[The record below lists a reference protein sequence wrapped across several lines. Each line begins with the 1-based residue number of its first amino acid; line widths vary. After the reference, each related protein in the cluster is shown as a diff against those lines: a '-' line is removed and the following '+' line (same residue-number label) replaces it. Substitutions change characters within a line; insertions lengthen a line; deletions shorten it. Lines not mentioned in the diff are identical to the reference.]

1 MILVRVGADLSLSA
15 VAWGNRFRV
24 SCFGF
29 RVSGCFGFCVL
40 EFYLVLGTYFPSHL
54 RGIVCSTLQLYFL
67 LMYSAKDKSHQRARA
82 IKKGEYKLNPAH
94 QQFVDWASDLLGTK
108 VLDFEL
114 ETKETSKGYKQQIVA
129 IIVER
134 IADEERLEKDYGKQ
148 QVIAQRYITYLSSTP
163 EIVRRTDPLKKD
175 AWPITINP
183 YPEILVFF
191 YPLERVEKSIA
202 ETNIKADWEKTLTT
216 FPEFWTLSQDVI
228 FLHTNEQCANRASSG
243 LEAKLTEAYLKLIKR
258 YDEFGYLGV
267 HSISFRFDTK
277 ESFDKNYDG
286 NWYYYWK

>member
-1 MILVRVGADLSLSA
+1 
-15 VAWGNRFRV
+15 
-24 SCFGF
+24 
-29 RVSGCFGFCVL
+29 
-40 EFYLVLGTYFPSHL
+40 
-54 RGIVCSTLQLYFL
+54 
-67 LMYSAKDKSHQRARA
+67 MYNAKDKSHIRARA
-82 IKKGEYKLNPAH
+82 IKKGEYKLNPVH
-94 QQFVDWASDLLGTK
+94 QEFVDWASNLLGVR

-114 ETKETSKGYKQQIVA
+114 ETKETSRGYKQQIVA

-134 IADEERLEKDYGKQ
+134 IEEEERLEKDYGKQ
-148 QVIAQRYITYLSSTP
+148 QVIAQRYLAYLSSTP
-163 EIVRRTDPLKKD
+163 EIARRTDPLKKD
-175 AWPITINP
+175 AWPISINP

-202 ETNIKADWEKTLTT
+202 ETNIKAEWEKTLAT

-243 LEAKLTEAYLKLIKR
+243 LEARLTEAYLKLIKQH
-258 YDEFGYLGV
+258 DEFGYLGA